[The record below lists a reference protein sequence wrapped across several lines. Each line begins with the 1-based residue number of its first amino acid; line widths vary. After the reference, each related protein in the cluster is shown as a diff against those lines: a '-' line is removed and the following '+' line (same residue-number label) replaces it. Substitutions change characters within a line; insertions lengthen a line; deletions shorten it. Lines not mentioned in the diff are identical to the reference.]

1 MCVCARAL
9 VESIEHILLYFSVR
23 VFYMLQNHRCNYVSH
38 LLLSVLF
45 FCRIN
50 FFCNANFIRQ
60 RTYQMGVYSVVLFK
74 CVALDQGLK
83 VERKQSNK
91 QMSIAL
97 VKYFNIP

>member
-1 MCVCARAL
+1 
-9 VESIEHILLYFSVR
+9 
-23 VFYMLQNHRCNYVSH
+23 MLQNHRCNYVSH

-60 RTYQMGVYSVVLFK
+60 RIYQMGVYSVVLFK